1 MCIYICIYMYI
12 YMYLYMYITRI
23 IPLISDISDDR
34 GDERISDHLVMASGW
49 FDLIFH
55 PSWDDDPH
63 YIAIVGSK
71 LPMNKYVTM

>member
-1 MCIYICIYMYI
+1 
-12 YMYLYMYITRI
+12 MYLYMYITRI

-34 GDERISDHLVMASGW
+34 GDERISDHLVIASGW

-55 PSWDDDPH
+55 QSWDDDPH